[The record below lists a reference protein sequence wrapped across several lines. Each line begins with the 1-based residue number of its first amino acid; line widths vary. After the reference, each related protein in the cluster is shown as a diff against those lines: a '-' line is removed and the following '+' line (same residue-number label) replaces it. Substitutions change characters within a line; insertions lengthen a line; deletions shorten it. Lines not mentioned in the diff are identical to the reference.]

1 MKYKYETE
9 RGLIINALSEE
20 IGELAQEI
28 ERERETNDFTAQYR
42 ALSKTYNDATKHY
55 LNLVKEVEA
64 ENAAEVDPL
73 KEFNTPS
80 PYDEGGRGLLVI

>member
-1 MKYKYETE
+1 MNYKYETE
-9 RGLIINALSEE
+9 RGLIIIALSEE

-28 ERERETNDFTAQYR
+28 EKERECNGFTSQYR

-64 ENAAEVDPL
+64 EGGDADELQKFTSV
-73 KEFNTPS
+73 
-80 PYDEGGRGLLVI
+80 YDTKGLTVI

>member
-1 MKYKYETE
+1 MKYEYETE

-28 ERERETNDFTAQYR
+28 ERERETNGFTAQYR

-55 LNLVKEVEA
+55 LNLVKELEA

-73 KEFNTPS
+73 KEFNAPS
-80 PYDEGGRGLLVI
+80 VYGERGIIAL

>member
-1 MKYKYETE
+1 MNYKYDAE

-20 IGELAQEI
+20 ICELAREI
-28 ERERETNDFTAQYR
+28 EKERECNGFTAQYR

-64 ENAAEVDPL
+64 ESAGADAL
-73 KEFNTPS
+73 TEFNTMFNT
-80 PYDEGGRGLLVI
+80 I

>member
-1 MKYKYETE
+1 MTYKYETE

-20 IGELAQEI
+20 IAELARGI
-28 ERERETNDFTAQYR
+28 EKERETKGFTAQYR

-64 ENAAEVDPL
+64 ENAGEVDPL
-73 KEFNTPS
+73 KEFNAPS
-80 PYDEGGRGLLVI
+80 VYDERGILTI

>member
-28 ERERETNDFTAQYR
+28 ERERETTGFTAQYR

-73 KEFNTPS
+73 KEFNAPS
-80 PYDEGGRGLLVI
+80 VYDERGIIAL

>member
-9 RGLIINALSEE
+9 RGLIINTLAGET
-20 IGELAQEI
+20 GELAREI
-28 ERERETNDFTAQYR
+28 EKERETKGFTAQYR

-64 ENAAEVDPL
+64 EQGATDAL
-73 KEFNTPS
+73 TEFNTPS
-80 PYDEGGRGLLVI
+80 VYDSRGILTI

>member
-9 RGLIINALSEE
+9 RGLITNALSTE
-20 IGELAQEI
+20 ICEMAQEI
-28 ERERETNDFTAQYR
+28 EKERESNGFTAQYR

>member
-20 IGELAQEI
+20 IGELARGIEK
-28 ERERETNDFTAQYR
+28 ERECNGFTSQYR
-42 ALSKTYNDATKHY
+42 SLSKTYNDATKHY

-64 ENAAEVDPL
+64 EKAAADAL
-73 KEFNTPS
+73 AEFNA
-80 PYDEGGRGLLVI
+80 V

>member
-9 RGLIINALSEE
+9 RGLITNALSTE
-20 IGELAQEI
+20 ICEMAQEI
-28 ERERETNDFTAQYR
+28 EKERESNGFTAQYR

-55 LNLVKEVEA
+55 LTLVKEVEA

-73 KEFNTPS
+73 TEFNAPS
-80 PYDEGGRGLLVI
+80 VYDKRGIVTL

>member
-9 RGLIINALSEE
+9 RGLIINALSTE
-20 IGELAQEI
+20 ICEMAQEI
-28 ERERETNDFTAQYR
+28 ERERESNGFTAQYR

-64 ENAAEVDPL
+64 ENAAEVDSL
-73 KEFNTPS
+73 TAFNKPS
-80 PYDEGGRGLLVI
+80 VYDEHGLTVL

>member
-1 MKYKYETE
+1 MKYEYETE

-28 ERERETNDFTAQYR
+28 ERERETNGFTAQYR

>member
-28 ERERETNDFTAQYR
+28 EKERECNGFTAQYR

-64 ENAAEVDPL
+64 ENGGDTDELQKFTSVYDT
-73 KEFNTPS
+73 KELT
-80 PYDEGGRGLLVI
+80 VI

>member
-1 MKYKYETE
+1 MKIKYENE
-9 RGLIINALSEE
+9 RAAIINALCNE

-28 ERERETNDFTAQYR
+28 EKERETNGFTAQYR

-73 KEFNTPS
+73 TEFNAPS
-80 PYDEGGRGLLVI
+80 VYDKRGIVTL

>member
-1 MKYKYETE
+1 MKYEYETE

-28 ERERETNDFTAQYR
+28 ERERETNGFTAQYR

-80 PYDEGGRGLLVI
+80 PYDEDGRGLLVI

>member
-64 ENAAEVDPL
+64 ESAAEVDPL
-73 KEFNTPS
+73 KEFNAPS
-80 PYDEGGRGLLVI
+80 PYDEDGRGLLVI

>member
-9 RGLIINALSEE
+9 RGLIINALSTE
-20 IGELAQEI
+20 ICEMAQEI
-28 ERERETNDFTAQYR
+28 ERERESNGFTAQYR

-55 LNLVKEVEA
+55 LNLVKEVGA

-73 KEFNTPS
+73 TAFNKPS
-80 PYDEGGRGLLVI
+80 VYDERGLTVL

>member
-1 MKYKYETE
+1 MKMKYESERAAIIET
-9 RGLIINALSEE
+9 LSGE

-28 ERERETNDFTAQYR
+28 EKERETNGFTAQYR

-55 LNLVKEVEA
+55 LTLVKEVEA

-73 KEFNTPS
+73 KAFNAPS
-80 PYDEGGRGLLVI
+80 IYDERGLTVL

>member
-1 MKYKYETE
+1 MKIKYDNE
-9 RGLIINALSEE
+9 RAAIINALCNE

-28 ERERETNDFTAQYR
+28 EKERETNGFTAQYR

-55 LNLVKEVEA
+55 LNLVKEVET

-73 KEFNTPS
+73 KEFNAPS
-80 PYDEGGRGLLVI
+80 VYNERGIIAL

>member
-20 IGELAQEI
+20 ITELAQEI
-28 ERERETNDFTAQYR
+28 EKERETKGFTAQYR

-55 LNLVKEVEA
+55 LNLVKELEA
-64 ENAAEVDPL
+64 EGAEVDAL
-73 KEFNTPS
+73 AEFNAPS
-80 PYDEGGRGLLVI
+80 VYDERGIVMI

>member
-1 MKYKYETE
+1 MKVKYDTE

-20 IGELAQEI
+20 ITEPAVEI
-28 ERERETNDFTAQYR
+28 EKECEINGFTAQYR

-64 ENAAEVDPL
+64 ENAGEIDPL
-73 KEFNTPS
+73 TAFNS
-80 PYDEGGRGLLVI
+80 PERPVRGA